1 MKLFYFQ
8 RHFLTFVAFFRMES
22 ERAQK
27 KLPPEHFDTVFRQQS
42 TLFMPVLRR
51 VLYLILNF

>member
-27 KLPPEHFDTVFRQQS
+27 TAAG
-42 TLFMPVLRR
+42 TL
-51 VLYLILNF
+51 